1 MRLFLFLTGFF
12 YIAHTFHV
20 SKTMVAYSE
29 KEKSLQI
36 SVHLFIDDLEESLK
50 NEGHTK
56 LFICTER
63 EAPHAEK
70 HIESYLR
77 KHLTFSV
84 NNKSTPFTFVG
95 KEGSSDM
102 SAVWIYLEIP
112 VSGKIKSISIKNS
125 LLIGEFEDQK
135 NLVHV
140 VGPNKKE
147 GTIIFANTKT
157 EESLTFSPK

>member
-1 MRLFLFLTGFF
+1 MPYLLFLSSFF
-12 YIAHTFHV
+12 YLLHTFHV
-20 SKTMVAYSE
+20 SKTMVEYNE

-50 NEGHTK
+50 KEGHTK

-63 EAPHAEK
+63 EATQAEK

-77 KHLTFSV
+77 KNLSFSI
-84 NNKSTPFTFVG
+84 NGKSTSYTFVG

-112 VSGKIKSISIKNS
+112 VTGKIKTINIKNS
-125 LLIGEFEDQK
+125 LLIGEFDDQK

-140 VGPNKKE
+140 IGPNKKE
-147 GTIIFANTKT
+147 RTVIFANAKT
-157 EESLTFSPK
+157 EKLLTFSP

>member
-1 MRLFLFLTGFF
+1 
-12 YIAHTFHV
+12 
-20 SKTMVAYSE
+20 MVAYNE
-29 KEKSLQI
+29 KEKALQI

-50 NEGHTK
+50 MEGHTR

-63 EAPHAEK
+63 ESIQAEK
-70 HIESYLR
+70 LIESYLR

-84 NNKSTPFTFVG
+84 NNKSNPFFFVG
-95 KEGSSDM
+95 KERSSDM

-112 VSGKIKSISIKNS
+112 VSGKIKTMSIKNS
-125 LLIGEFEDQK
+125 LLVREFEDQK

-147 GTIIFANTKT
+147 GTIIFAREKT
-157 EESLTFSPK
+157 EELLTFSVK

>member
-1 MRLFLFLTGFF
+1 
-12 YIAHTFHV
+12 
-20 SKTMVAYSE
+20 MVEYNE

-50 NEGHTK
+50 KEGHTK

-63 EAPHAEK
+63 EATQAEK

-77 KHLTFSV
+77 KNLSFSI
-84 NNKSTPFTFVG
+84 NGKSTSYTFVG

-112 VSGKIKSISIKNS
+112 VTGKIKTINIKNIYPPVKAINYKKS
-125 LLIGEFEDQK
+125 YLHYFGLLLYYLYFVFYFG
-135 NLVHV
+135 LVLLKQMYYLI
-140 VGPNKKE
+140 N
-147 GTIIFANTKT
+147 
-157 EESLTFSPK
+157 

>member
-1 MRLFLFLTGFF
+1 
-12 YIAHTFHV
+12 
-20 SKTMVAYSE
+20 MVEYNE

-50 NEGHTK
+50 KEGHTK
-56 LFICTER
+56 LFICTEK
-63 EAPHAEK
+63 ESTQAEK

-77 KHLTFSV
+77 KNLSFSV
-84 NNKSTPFTFVG
+84 NGKSSTYTFVG

-112 VSGKIKSISIKNS
+112 VNGKIKTINIKNS
-125 LLIGEFEDQK
+125 LLLREFDDQK

-140 VGPNKKE
+140 IGPNKKE
-147 GTIIFANTKT
+147 GTVIFANTKT
-157 EESLTFSPK
+157 EELLTFSP